1 MHVTE
6 LRCIESLYNLTSRT
20 KYKSKMINEH
30 LPNILNV
37 LDVNRRPIPIEA
49 VISIS
54 IVLSL
59 YLPCSSKVTPATSRY
74 LHKTFLRYYYILI
87 VTR

>member
-59 YLPCSSKVTPATSRY
+59 YLPCSSKVTPLQLLPDT
-74 LHKTFLRYYYILI
+74 YIKLSYDTTI
-87 VTR
+87 F